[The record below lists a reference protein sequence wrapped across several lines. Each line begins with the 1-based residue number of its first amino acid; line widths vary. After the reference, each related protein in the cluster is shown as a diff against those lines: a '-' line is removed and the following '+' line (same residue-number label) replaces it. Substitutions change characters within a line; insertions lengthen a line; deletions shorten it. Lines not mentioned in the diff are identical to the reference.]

1 MLTTEQDTIPSDVV
15 RVRDLLL
22 IVPISNGAQWPP
34 KNPSLPTKQPIRL
47 SLTVPYD
54 LRVAAQNDDI
64 STSLN
69 YGSLSSTVLKSLEG
83 PHFSSG
89 FASLEALLDHVF
101 STCFVSFPDIQQMKV
116 DMTKTRAS
124 PYAEAFLVQSTRKRN
139 GTRIGRDIWGVKSLQ
154 CNLIVGLNACERE
167 DKQAVHFD
175 VEVSRSHEDSDVDS
189 FDFRSLG
196 KRLREV
202 RLISFITITHS
213 EPVLTA
219 SI

>member
-15 RVRDLLL
+15 RVRNLLL

-34 KNPSLPTKQPIRL
+34 KDPSLPTKQPIRL
-47 SLTVPYD
+47 SLTVPYN

-64 STSLN
+64 SASLN

-83 PHFSSG
+83 PHLSSG

-101 STCFVSFPDIQQMKV
+101 STCFVSFPDIQQMRV

-124 PYAEAFLVQSTRKRN
+124 PYAEAFLVQSTRKRD

-202 RLISFITITHS
+202 RLISFSTITHS